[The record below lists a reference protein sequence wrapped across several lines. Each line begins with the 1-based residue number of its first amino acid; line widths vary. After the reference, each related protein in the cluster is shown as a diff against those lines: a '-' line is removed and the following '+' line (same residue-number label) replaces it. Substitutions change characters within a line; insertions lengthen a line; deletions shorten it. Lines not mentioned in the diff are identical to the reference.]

1 MTSSSNAAKNRFN
14 LFIYVNAFFLGIVL
28 MSLEMLGSRY
38 LNPYFG
44 SSIYIWAALISTV
57 LLALAI
63 GYFLGG
69 ALADK
74 APSPLLLG
82 ILILCAAYY
91 IALIPLF
98 YNQLCAYIYS
108 ALPEN
113 RVNSLIA
120 SLCLLFLPLL
130 LLGIFS
136 PFAIKLVLAY
146 NSNAGRVSGRIYGI
160 STIGNIFGT
169 LLTTFFLI
177 PLIGTR
183 LITYVL
189 SLINFLC
196 AFSFFALYFFY
207 DDGKSRKV
215 NTLLKSLIHRKKI
228 TTFAVFFLYCVL
240 LIGSVYISDAAEN
253 SQNISLELQS
263 PDSYKDNVLLHTT
276 AVEKKA
282 EAGGDPLVSGP
293 LAMEMKTVAKGPP
306 SANETYPASSHPNKN
321 RVAYTKEYPL
331 GDRQSGLLAS
341 IETEYNNI
349 YIYKNREYITM
360 KFVRFGTDYT
370 ESTSNTID
378 DAELPIF
385 YTRVMLV
392 GLLYADSPRNILM
405 IGLGGG
411 TVTNYLH
418 KFLKNDAYVRA
429 VELDKG
435 VIAAA
440 KKYFHTREFGN
451 YKIIENDGRLYLFNT
466 KQSHDIIMLDAFRG
480 GYVPFH
486 LLTKE
491 FYALA
496 NNRLSPGGCLVINLH
511 ASTELF
517 PSALATMKQ
526 VFPNVETFQAQ
537 GNVIAVAYQGEKK
550 NDKRLKKKA
559 AYMQNKYHLN
569 YDLEKIYSLKYNE
582 NYEGASVLTDDF
594 SPAYYLDSIK
604 RHNQKQW

>member
-1 MTSSSNAAKNRFN
+1 MTSSRNTTKKGFN

-98 YNQLCAYIYS
+98 YNQLCTYIYTI
-108 ALPEN
+108 LPEN
-113 RVNSLIA
+113 PANSLLA
-120 SLCLLFLPLL
+120 SFCLLFLPLL

-160 STIGNIFGT
+160 STMGNIFGI
-169 LLTTFFLI
+169 LFTTFFLI

-207 DDGKSRKV
+207 DDGKSRKM
-215 NTLLKSLIHRKKI
+215 NTLLKSLISRKKI
-228 TTFAVFFLYCVL
+228 TTFAVFFLYCTL

-263 PDSYKDNVLLHTT
+263 PDLYKDTALLHQT
-276 AVEKKA
+276 AIKKKA

-293 LAMEMKTVAKGPP
+293 LAIETKPVAKGPP
-306 SANETYPASSHPNKN
+306 PANETYPASFHSNKN
-321 RVAYTKEYPL
+321 IVAYSREYPL
-331 GDRQSGLLAS
+331 GDRQSGLIAT

-349 YIYKNREYITM
+349 YIYKNREYVTM
-360 KFVRFGTDYT
+360 KFVRFGTGYT
-370 ESTSNTID
+370 ESTTNTND
-378 DAELPIF
+378 DSELPVF

-392 GLLYADSPRNILM
+392 GLLYSDNPGNILM

-411 TVTNYLH
+411 TLTNYLH

-435 VIAAA
+435 VIQAA
-440 KKYFHTREFGN
+440 KKYFHTSEFSN
-451 YKIIENDGRLYLFNT
+451 YKIIENDGRLYLYH
-466 KQSHDIIMLDAFRG
+466 KKESHDIIMLDAFRG

-496 NNRLSPGGCLVINLH
+496 KSRLSPRGCLVINLH
-511 ASTELF
+511 ATTELF
-517 PSALATMKQ
+517 PSSLKTLKQ
-526 VFPNVETFQAQ
+526 VFSNVETFQAQ
-537 GNVIAVAYQGEKK
+537 GNVVAVAYQGEKK
-550 NDKRLKKKA
+550 DDKTLKKKA
-559 AYMQNKYHLN
+559 AYIQNKYHLN
-569 YDLEKIYSLKYNE
+569 YDLEKIYVLKYNE
-582 NYEGASVLTDDF
+582 NYENASVLTDDF

>member
-1 MTSSSNAAKNRFN
+1 M
-14 LFIYVNAFFLGIVL
+14 
-28 MSLEMLGSRY
+28 
-38 LNPYFG
+38 NPYFG

-293 LAMEMKTVAKGPP
+293 LAMETKPVAKGSP
-306 SANETYPASSHPNKN
+306 SAIETYPASSHSNKN
-321 RVAYTKEYPL
+321 RVAYSKEYPL
-331 GDRQSGLLAS
+331 GDRQSGLIAT

-349 YIYKNREYITM
+349 YIYKNREYVTM
-360 KFVRFGTDYT
+360 KFVRLGTGYT
-370 ESTSNTID
+370 ESTTNTND
-378 DAELPIF
+378 DSELPVF

-411 TVTNYLH
+411 TLTNYLH

-429 VELDKG
+429 VELDSG
-435 VIAAA
+435 VILAA
-440 KKYFHTREFGN
+440 KKYFHIKEFGN
-451 YKIIENDGRLYLFNT
+451 YKIIENDGRLYLYDS
-466 KQSHDIIMLDAFRG
+466 KQPYDIIMLDAFRG

-496 NNRLSPGGCLVINLH
+496 NSRLGPGGCLVINLH
-511 ASTELF
+511 ATTELF
-517 PSALATMKQ
+517 PSSLSTLKQ

-569 YDLEKIYSLKYNE
+569 YDLEKIYLLKYNE
-582 NYEGASVLTDDF
+582 NYKNAPVLTDDF

>member
-1 MTSSSNAAKNRFN
+1 M
-14 LFIYVNAFFLGIVL
+14 
-28 MSLEMLGSRY
+28 
-38 LNPYFG
+38 NPYFG

-98 YNQLCAYIYS
+98 YNQLCVYIYTI
-108 ALPEN
+108 LPEN
-113 RVNSLIA
+113 HANSLIA
-120 SLCLLFLPLL
+120 SVCLLFVPLL

-146 NSNAGRVSGRIYGI
+146 NSSAGRVSGRIYGI
-160 STIGNIFGT
+160 STMGNIFGT
-169 LLTTFFLI
+169 LFTTFFLI

-183 LITYVL
+183 LITYIL
-189 SLINFLC
+189 SLVNFLC

-207 DDGKSRKV
+207 TDIKSQKM
-215 NTLLKSLIHRKKI
+215 NTLLKSLINRKKI
-228 TTFAVFFLYCVL
+228 TTFAVFFLYCAL

-253 SQNISLELQS
+253 SQNISLELPS
-263 PDSYKDNVLLHTT
+263 PDSYKDTVLLHTS

-293 LAMEMKTVAKGPP
+293 LAMESKPVAKGPP
-306 SANETYPASSHPNKN
+306 SANETYPASSRSNKN
-321 RVAYTKEYPL
+321 IVAYTKEYPL

-349 YIYKNREYITM
+349 YIYKNREYVTM
-360 KFVRFGTDYT
+360 KFVRLGTDYT
-370 ESTSNTID
+370 ESTANTKD
-378 DAELPIF
+378 GSELPVF

-418 KFLKNDAYVRA
+418 KFLKNDVYVRV
-429 VELDKG
+429 VELDRG

-440 KKYFHTREFGN
+440 KKYFHTREFSN
-451 YKIIENDGRLYLFNT
+451 YKIIENDGRLYLYDS
-466 KQSHDIIMLDAFRG
+466 KQTHDIIMLDAFRG

-496 NNRLSPGGCLVINLH
+496 NSRLSPGGCLVLNLH
-511 ASTELF
+511 ATTELF
-517 PSALATMKQ
+517 PSSLATAKQ
-526 VFPNVETFQAQ
+526 VFQNVETFQAQ

-550 NDKRLKKKA
+550 DDKTLQKKA
-559 AYMQNKYHLN
+559 VYMQNKYHLN
-569 YDLEKIYSLKYNE
+569 YDLEEIYRLKYNE
-582 NYEGASVLTDDF
+582 NYENASVLTDDF

-604 RHNQKQW
+604 KHNRKQW

>member
-1 MTSSSNAAKNRFN
+1 
-14 LFIYVNAFFLGIVL
+14 
-28 MSLEMLGSRY
+28 

-98 YNQLCAYIYS
+98 YNQLCVYIYTI
-108 ALPEN
+108 LPEN
-113 RVNSLIA
+113 HANSLIA
-120 SLCLLFLPLL
+120 SVCLLFVPLL

-146 NSNAGRVSGRIYGI
+146 NSSAGRVSGRIYGI
-160 STIGNIFGT
+160 STMGNIFGT
-169 LLTTFFLI
+169 LFTTFFLI

-183 LITYVL
+183 LITYIL
-189 SLINFLC
+189 SLVNFLC

-207 DDGKSRKV
+207 TDIKSQKM
-215 NTLLKSLIHRKKI
+215 NTLLKSLINRKKI
-228 TTFAVFFLYCVL
+228 TTFAVFFLYCAL

-253 SQNISLELQS
+253 SQNISLELPS
-263 PDSYKDNVLLHTT
+263 PDSYKDTVLLHTS

-293 LAMEMKTVAKGPP
+293 LAMESKPVAKGPP
-306 SANETYPASSHPNKN
+306 SANETYPASSRSNKN
-321 RVAYTKEYPL
+321 IVAYTKEYPL

-349 YIYKNREYITM
+349 YIYKNREYVTM
-360 KFVRFGTDYT
+360 KFVRLGTDYT
-370 ESTSNTID
+370 ESTANTKD
-378 DAELPIF
+378 GSELPVF

-418 KFLKNDAYVRA
+418 KFLKNDVYVRV
-429 VELDKG
+429 VELDRG

-440 KKYFHTREFGN
+440 KKYFHTREFSN
-451 YKIIENDGRLYLFNT
+451 YKIIENDGRLYLYDS
-466 KQSHDIIMLDAFRG
+466 KQTHDIIMLDAFRG

-496 NNRLSPGGCLVINLH
+496 NSRLSPGGCLVLNLH
-511 ASTELF
+511 ATTELF
-517 PSALATMKQ
+517 PSSLATAKQ
-526 VFPNVETFQAQ
+526 VFQNVETFQAQ

-550 NDKRLKKKA
+550 DDKTLQKKA
-559 AYMQNKYHLN
+559 VYMQNKYHLN
-569 YDLEKIYSLKYNE
+569 YDLEEIYRLKYNE
-582 NYEGASVLTDDF
+582 NYENASVLTDDF

-604 RHNQKQW
+604 KHNRKQW

>member
-1 MTSSSNAAKNRFN
+1 MISSKNTAQKRFN

-57 LLALAI
+57 LLALAV

-98 YNQLCAYIYS
+98 YNQLCVYIYTI
-108 ALPEN
+108 LPEN
-113 RVNSLIA
+113 HANSLIA
-120 SLCLLFLPLL
+120 SVCLLFVPLL

-146 NSNAGRVSGRIYGI
+146 NANAGRVSGRIYGI
-160 STIGNIFGT
+160 STMGNIFGT
-169 LLTTFFLI
+169 LFTTFFLI

-183 LITYVL
+183 LITYIL

-196 AFSFFALYFFY
+196 AFSFFTLYFFY
-207 DDGKSRKV
+207 EDGQSRKM
-215 NTLLKSLIHRKKI
+215 NILLKSLINRKKI
-228 TTFAVFFLYCVL
+228 STFAVFFLYCAL

-263 PDSYKDNVLLHTT
+263 ADSYKDNMLLYKTPI
-276 AVEKKA
+276 EKT
-282 EAGGDPLVSGP
+282 
-293 LAMEMKTVAKGPP
+293 METKPVAKGPP
-306 SANETYPASSHPNKN
+306 SANETYQASSHSNKN
-321 RVAYTKEYPL
+321 IVAYGKEYPL
-331 GDRQSGLLAS
+331 GDKQSGLIAA

-349 YIYKNREYITM
+349 YIYKNREYVTM
-360 KFVRFGTDYT
+360 KFVRFGTGYT
-370 ESTSNTID
+370 ESTTNTND
-378 DAELPIF
+378 DSELPVF

-411 TVTNYLH
+411 TLTNYLH
-418 KFLKNDAYVRA
+418 KFLKNDVYVRV
-429 VELDKG
+429 VELDSG

-440 KKYFHTREFGN
+440 KKYFHTREFSN
-451 YKIIENDGRLYLFNT
+451 YKIIENDGRLYLHDAQQT
-466 KQSHDIIMLDAFRG
+466 YDIIMLDAFRG

-496 NNRLSPGGCLVINLH
+496 NSRLNPGGCLVINLH
-511 ASTELF
+511 AATELF
-517 PSALATMKQ
+517 PSSLATVKQ

-537 GNVIAVAYQGEKK
+537 GNVVVVAYQGEKK
-550 NDKRLKKKA
+550 DEKNLKKKT
-559 AYMQNKYHLN
+559 AYMQNKYRLN
-569 YDLEKIYSLKYNE
+569 YDLEKIYRLKYNE
-582 NYEGASVLTDDF
+582 NYENASVLTDDF

-604 RHNQKQW
+604 RHNLKQW

>member
-1 MTSSSNAAKNRFN
+1 MISSRNTAKKKFN
-14 LFIYVNAFFLGIVL
+14 LFIYINAFFLGIVL

-91 IALIPLF
+91 ITLIPLF
-98 YNQLCAYIYS
+98 YNQLCVYIYTI
-108 ALPEN
+108 LPEN
-113 RVNSLIA
+113 HANSLIA
-120 SLCLLFLPLL
+120 SVCLLFVPLL

-136 PFAIKLVLAY
+136 PFALKLVLAY
-146 NSNAGRVSGRIYGI
+146 NSSAGRVSGRIYGI
-160 STIGNIFGT
+160 STMGNIFGT
-169 LLTTFFLI
+169 LFTTFFLI

-183 LITYVL
+183 LITYIL

-207 DDGKSRKV
+207 EDRQSQKM
-215 NTLLKSLIHRKKI
+215 NILLKSLIKRKKI
-228 TTFAVFFLYCVL
+228 TTFAVFFLYCAL

-263 PDSYKDNVLLHTT
+263 PDSYKDTVLLHKT

-282 EAGGDPLVSGP
+282 EAGGDPLISGP
-293 LAMEMKTVAKGPP
+293 LAMETKSV
-306 SANETYPASSHPNKN
+306 NETYPASSHPNKN
-321 RVAYTKEYPL
+321 IVAYTKEYPL
-331 GDRQSGLLAS
+331 GDKQAGLIAA

-349 YIYKNREYITM
+349 YIYKNREYVTM
-360 KFVRFGTDYT
+360 KFVRLGTGYT
-370 ESTSNTID
+370 ESTANTKD
-378 DAELPIF
+378 DSELPVF
-385 YTRVMLV
+385 YARVMLV
-392 GLLYADSPRNILM
+392 GLLYVDSPRNILM

-418 KFLKNDAYVRA
+418 KFLRDDVYVRV

-440 KKYFHTREFGN
+440 KKYFHTREFCN
-451 YKIIENDGRLYLFNT
+451 YKIIENDGRLYLHDS
-466 KQSHDIIMLDAFRG
+466 KQTHDIIMLDAFRG

-496 NNRLSPGGCLVINLH
+496 NSRLSPGGCLVINLH
-511 ASTELF
+511 AATELF
-517 PSALATMKQ
+517 PSSLATMKQ
-526 VFPNVETFQAQ
+526 VFQNVETFQAQ

-550 NDKRLKKKA
+550 DDKTLQKKA

-569 YDLEKIYSLKYNE
+569 YDLEKIYRLKYNE
-582 NYEGASVLTDDF
+582 NYENASVLTDDF

-604 RHNQKQW
+604 RHNRKQW

>member
-1 MTSSSNAAKNRFN
+1 MISSRNTAKKKFN
-14 LFIYVNAFFLGIVL
+14 LFIYINAFFLGIVL

-91 IALIPLF
+91 ITLIPLF
-98 YNQLCAYIYS
+98 YNQLCVYIYTI
-108 ALPEN
+108 LPEN
-113 RVNSLIA
+113 HANSLIA
-120 SLCLLFLPLL
+120 SVCLLFVPLL

-146 NSNAGRVSGRIYGI
+146 NSSAGRVSGRIYGI
-160 STIGNIFGT
+160 STMGNIFGT
-169 LLTTFFLI
+169 LFTTFFLI

-183 LITYVL
+183 LITYIL

-207 DDGKSRKV
+207 EDRQSQKM
-215 NTLLKSLIHRKKI
+215 NILLKSLIKRKKI
-228 TTFAVFFLYCVL
+228 TTFAVFFLYCAL

-263 PDSYKDNVLLHTT
+263 PDSYKDTVLLHKT

-282 EAGGDPLVSGP
+282 EAGGDPLISGP
-293 LAMEMKTVAKGPP
+293 LAMETKSV
-306 SANETYPASSHPNKN
+306 NETYPASSHPNKN
-321 RVAYTKEYPL
+321 IVAYTKEYPL
-331 GDRQSGLLAS
+331 GDKQAGLIAA

-349 YIYKNREYITM
+349 YIYKNREYVTM
-360 KFVRFGTDYT
+360 KFVRLGTGYT
-370 ESTSNTID
+370 ESTANTKD
-378 DAELPIF
+378 DSELPVF
-385 YTRVMLV
+385 YARVMLV
-392 GLLYADSPRNILM
+392 GLLYVDSPRNILM

-418 KFLKNDAYVRA
+418 KFLRDDVYVRV

-451 YKIIENDGRLYLFNT
+451 YKIIENDGRLYLHDS
-466 KQSHDIIMLDAFRG
+466 KQTHDIIMLDAFRG

-496 NNRLSPGGCLVINLH
+496 NSRLSPGGCLVINLH
-511 ASTELF
+511 AATELF
-517 PSALATMKQ
+517 PSSLATMKQ
-526 VFPNVETFQAQ
+526 VFQNVETFQAQ

-550 NDKRLKKKA
+550 DDKTLQKKA

-569 YDLEKIYSLKYNE
+569 YDLEKIYRLKYNE
-582 NYEGASVLTDDF
+582 NYENASVLTDDF

-604 RHNQKQW
+604 RHNRKQW

>member
-1 MTSSSNAAKNRFN
+1 MTSSRNTTKKGFN

-98 YNQLCAYIYS
+98 YNQLCVYIYTI
-108 ALPEN
+108 LPEN
-113 RVNSLIA
+113 HANSLIA
-120 SLCLLFLPLL
+120 SVCLLFVPLL

-146 NSNAGRVSGRIYGI
+146 NSSAGRVSGRIYGI
-160 STIGNIFGT
+160 STMGNIFGT
-169 LLTTFFLI
+169 LFTTFFLI

-183 LITYVL
+183 LITYIL

-207 DDGKSRKV
+207 EDAQSRKM
-215 NTLLKSLIHRKKI
+215 NTLLKSLINRKKM
-228 TTFAVFFLYCVL
+228 TAFAVFFLYCAL

-263 PDSYKDNVLLHTT
+263 PDSYKDDLLLRTT
-276 AVEKKA
+276 AGKKKI
-282 EAGGDPLVSGP
+282 ETESVN
-293 LAMEMKTVAKGPP
+293 K
-306 SANETYPASSHPNKN
+306 TYPASSGQRATSGHPNKN
-321 RVAYTKEYPL
+321 IVAYTKEYPL
-331 GDRQSGLLAS
+331 GDKQSGLIAA

-349 YIYKNREYITM
+349 YIYKNREYVTM
-360 KFVRFGTDYT
+360 KFVRLGTGYT
-370 ESTSNTID
+370 ESTVNTKD
-378 DAELPIF
+378 GSELPVF

-418 KFLKNDAYVRA
+418 KFLMDDAYVRV

-440 KKYFHTREFGN
+440 KKYFHTREFSN
-451 YKIIENDGRLYLFNT
+451 YEIIENDGRLYLYDS
-466 KQSHDIIMLDAFRG
+466 KQTHDIIMLDAFRG

-496 NNRLSPGGCLVINLH
+496 NSRLSSGGCLVINLH
-511 ASTELF
+511 AATELF
-517 PSALATMKQ
+517 PSSLATVKQ

-550 NDKRLKKKA
+550 DDKTLQKKA

-569 YDLEKIYSLKYNE
+569 YDLEKIYRLKYNE
-582 NYEGASVLTDDF
+582 NYENASVLTDDF

-604 RHNQKQW
+604 RHNRKQCRRWPFGP